1 MSTFE
6 VDLGAMRKAFGEL
19 EDARAKLLGY
29 QRQAADLANRS
40 HHLPDGTSPIA
51 PQMRKAYVDRSDL
64 DGGLQDVLTDYL
76 EELTDIQTMVQAT
89 LEAYQEADAR
99 SAADARRMAQ
109 QTPGEAV

>member
-19 EDARAKLLGY
+19 EEARAKLLGY
-29 QRQAADLANRS
+29 QRRAADLASRS

-64 DGGLQDVLTDYL
+64 DGGLQEVLTEYL
-76 EELTDIQTMVQAT
+76 GELTDIQNMIQAT
-89 LEAYQEADAR
+89 IDAYQAADAR
-99 SAADARRMAQ
+99 SAADAQQLAN
-109 QTPGEAV
+109 QTPGEAQ